1 MHDDVG
7 AVLDGA
13 QQVGRGEG
21 GINDKRHVVTM
32 RDVGPSL
39 KVKHVGV
46 GVAQRFGVQ
55 QLRVVLDGGLN
66 GVQVGGV
73 DERGGKA
80 LISQCVLEQVQR
92 AAVQVRGGHD
102 VVAGRGDV
110 LHGDGDG
117 SRTGGNAQGPN
128 AALKRGNALF
138 EDADGGVGQAAVDVA
153 GLGQAEAAGS
163 GGGVLEHVGRRQVDR
178 HGAGIS
184 GWIGLLLAG
193 VDLQGFKGVLR
204 FLRHF
209 VISLTD
215 DYCFLV
221 FV

>member
-21 GINDKRHVVTM
+21 GVNDKRHVVTM

-102 VVAGRGDV
+102 VVASRGDV

-117 SRTGGNAQGPN
+117 STLLHAGNSKRNGKCSRGNGLSRDGTTDVDGAHENRLKRSADN
-128 AALKRGNALF
+128 AAR
-138 EDADGGVGQAAVDVA
+138 
-153 GLGQAEAAGS
+153 
-163 GGGVLEHVGRRQVDR
+163 
-178 HGAGIS
+178 
-184 GWIGLLLAG
+184 
-193 VDLQGFKGVLR
+193 
-204 FLRHF
+204 
-209 VISLTD
+209 
-215 DYCFLV
+215 
-221 FV
+221 